1 MKFKEPGKGPTVVS
15 KNTPRVQSLSKTAM
29 TDNTTDANIMA
40 KQRDEALRQATGK
53 TVLPNRDAPVNM
65 AELMGNT
72 ASVRPSAPLNAEIEA
87 RISSGLGAEW
97 VRQALPSKGI
107 PYEFGEVFIRP
118 LTTTALSKLSAA
130 SKNKSYSMLVDALD
144 ACINVDIRDLTP
156 QDFTFVMYWI
166 RLNSYPNTPISVP
179 WKSKYGNE
187 DTYTLAKTNM
197 EIIELDMTKAEFEA
211 NWKSQG
217 LCFPTVRD
225 VEIQFTATIA
235 DDDRWRVEMSQYV
248 APLVEFNPKTYVQD
262 KLDAFEALGVS
273 IVEAI
278 KEFSGKMEH
287 GVVETARVV
296 DRHFSPDAA
305 IAFWR
310 KEADDIEKIIRSVL
324 GNKEIEDGNELA
336 LLSLSNRA
344 TELREQADAMQAR
357 VEEKEHIKPEE
368 EVITLSIGVM
378 DFFPYL

>member
-1 MKFKEPGKGPTVVS
+1 MKFREPGKGPTVVS
-15 KNTPRVQSLSKTAM
+15 KNTPRVQPLSKTAM
-29 TDNTTDANIMA
+29 TDNTSDVKIMA

-53 TVLPNRDAPVNM
+53 VTSYKDGPVNM

-72 ASVRPSAPLNAEIEA
+72 AAVRPSAPLNAEIEA
-87 RISSGLGAEW
+87 RISSGLGEEW
-97 VRQALPSKGI
+97 IRQGLPSKGV
-107 PYEFGEVFIRP
+107 PYDFSEVFLRP
-118 LTTTALSKLSAA
+118 LTTSALSKLSAA

-144 ACINVDIRDLTP
+144 SCINVDIRDLTP

-187 DTYTLAKTNM
+187 DTYTLSKTNM
-197 EIIELDMTKAEFEA
+197 EIIELEMTKTEYETE
-211 NWKSQG
+211 WKSKG

-225 VEIQFTATIA
+225 VEIQFTATIDE
-235 DDDRWRVEMSQYV
+235 DDKWRVEMSQYV
-248 APLVEFNPKTYVQD
+248 APIAEFNPKTYVQD

-273 IVEAI
+273 IVESI

-287 GVVETARVV
+287 GVVETATVI
-296 DRHFSPDAA
+296 DRHFSPSAA
-305 IAFWR
+305 IEFWR
-310 KEADDIEKIIRSVL
+310 KEADDIEKIIRSVI
-324 GNKEIEDGNELA
+324 GNKDVEEGNELA

-344 TELREQADAMQAR
+344 TELREQADSMQAR
-357 VEEKEHIKPEE
+357 VEEGVHIKPEE